1 MTRLDYY
8 SGEKYKLD
16 DLACFLCLT
25 QSPEA
30 ASGANYPDAVLPK
43 PAAPV
48 TIKDDLAEMSLPGD
62 GVGFHRRRLCYKQ
75 RHCRPASSAMRVLV
89 LASIMPE
96 LFVFSDIKDACS
108 ILALCSLCHIRW
120 RVAPNK
126 QLKQQIADSVAFA
139 DPVASAGS
147 AACADSVA
155 CNSDTISFVSDTIS
169 VVSDT
174 NSVES
179 SMSAASDTIS
189 VVSAQSVVKCK
200 QRIANSF
207 CDVWKKHGLK
217 LRGVGVSR
225 IAMSSAEIWALR
237 WLDRIPDP
245 SISSV
250 SDEDLIHLALLRMA
264 VKFEFAP
271 EHAPVALH
279 MLSGGSA
286 EAKER
291 LCELECRLL
300 MALPPAASCG

>member
-1 MTRLDYY
+1 MCSRLARLDYY

-25 QSPEA
+25 QSREA
-30 ASGANYPDAVLPK
+30 ASGANYPDAGLPK

-62 GVGFHRRRLCYKQ
+62 GVGFHRRRLCHKQ

-96 LFVFSDIKDACS
+96 LLVFSDIKDACS

-155 CNSDTISFVSDTIS
+155 CNK
-169 VVSDT
+169 
-174 NSVES
+174 S

-189 VVSAQSVVKCK
+189 AAMSPQALQSVVECK

-207 CDVWKKHGLK
+207 GDVWKKHGLK

-225 IAMSSAEIWALR
+225 IAMSSAEFWALR
-237 WLDRIPDP
+237 WLHRIPGP
-245 SISSV
+245 IFSSV

-264 VKFEFAP
+264 VKVEFAP

-291 LCELECRLL
+291 LCELERRLL

>member
-1 MTRLDYY
+1 MCSRLARLDYY

-25 QSPEA
+25 QSREA
-30 ASGANYPDAVLPK
+30 ASGANYPDAGLPK

-62 GVGFHRRRLCYKQ
+62 GVGFHRRRLRHKQ
-75 RHCRPASSAMRVLV
+75 RRPASSAMRVLA

-96 LFVFSDIKDACS
+96 LLVFSDIKDACS

-155 CNSDTISFVSDTIS
+155 CNK
-169 VVSDT
+169 
-174 NSVES
+174 S

-189 VVSAQSVVKCK
+189 VVSAQSVVECK

-207 CDVWKKHGLK
+207 GDVWKKHGLM

-225 IAMSSAEIWALR
+225 MAMSSAESWAWR
-237 WLDRIPDP
+237 WLDRIPGP
-245 SISSV
+245 MFFSV

-264 VKFEFAP
+264 VKVEFAP

-291 LCELECRLL
+291 LCELERRLL